1 LKVLNFWVSVCNLN
15 LVLGGDLIEVIC
27 SQ

>member
-1 LKVLNFWVSVCNLN
+1 MNYFWVSGCNLN
-15 LVLGGDLIEVIC
+15 LVIVGDLIEVIC